1 MNISNETKT
10 NLTINGAVT
19 GNPLSSVSV
28 SRVLLVLIT
37 VSVFWVLVKLG
48 FWQLARAE
56 YKHQWQATLAERQQ
70 QAPLDYQ
77 QLLTLIKPNKPAD
90 ITPETALLTGYRL
103 SVKATPLQQPLLLL
117 DNQVYQGQVGYLAY
131 QIFEV
136 TAENPWI
143 LVELGFIPAGN
154 DRQELPALAAI
165 SAGQYELTGRVYQKL
180 ANPLSDEL
188 HPEIHADK
196 PIRFQNIN
204 IPALAL
210 LLKHDIAT
218 AVLQPDN
225 VPQHSLPQPWVPIPL
240 SAQKHQGY
248 ALQWF
253 TMAAV
258 FLGLMGW
265 IAYKQYRHQQN
276 SK

>member
-10 NLTINGAVT
+10 NLTSNGAVT
-19 GNPLSSVSV
+19 GNPFSSVGV

-37 VSVFWVLVKLG
+37 VSVFWILVKLG

-56 YKHQWQATLAERQQ
+56 YKEQWQATLAMRQQ

-77 QLLTLIKPNKPAD
+77 QLLTLMNPNAPTDAA
-90 ITPETALLTGYRL
+90 PETALLTGYRL
-103 SVKATPLQQPLLLL
+103 SIQATPLKQPLLLL
-117 DNQVYQGQVGYLAY
+117 DNQVYQGKVGYLAY
-131 QIFEV
+131 QLFEV
-136 TAENPWI
+136 TVDTPWI
-143 LVELGFIPAGN
+143 LVELGFVPAGN
-154 DRQELPALAAI
+154 DRRELPALTPI
-165 SAGQYELTGRVYQKL
+165 LAGQYQLTGRIYQKQ

-188 HPEIHADK
+188 HPEIHTGK

-204 IPALAL
+204 IPALTL

-248 ALQWF
+248 SLQWF

-265 IAYKQYRHQQN
+265 IMYKQYRRQQ
-276 SK
+276 KRH